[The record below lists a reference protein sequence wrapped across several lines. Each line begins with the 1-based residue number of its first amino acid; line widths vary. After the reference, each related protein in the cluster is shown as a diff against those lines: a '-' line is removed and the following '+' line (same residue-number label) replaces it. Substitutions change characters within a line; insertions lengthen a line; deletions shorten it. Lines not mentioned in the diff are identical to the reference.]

1 MTLAGARGETTEEL
15 KNVLDIEGDE
25 QEVFEGL
32 NFFKLKLMF

>member
-1 MTLAGARGETTEEL
+1 MTLAGARGETAEEL

-32 NFFKLKLMF
+32 NFLKLKLMF